1 VNKIKFT
8 VKIDDMFDR
17 ALNSSRKLG
26 YNNSQ
31 PLLSLALRLKQVSH
45 LAVSG
50 YVLSGIPEVKNYGG
64 GQTDTTTISAYT
76 FR

>member
-1 VNKIKFT
+1 
-8 VKIDDMFDR
+8 
-17 ALNSSRKLG
+17 
-26 YNNSQ
+26 
-31 PLLSLALRLKQVSH
+31 LSLALRLKQVSH

-76 FR
+76 SR